1 VGLVAANLGQPIVRG
16 QRQRF
21 NFIPGLTWHPG
32 PIPAIAFSTS
42 AHIATDSVLSY
53 AFGLSWRTTSTS
65 SRWPIEILA
74 RMDTDKGFRR
84 GAFALGVS
92 IGGENRFGAVITSP
106 GDVSHIDGA
115 SVYGGRDAAAHRAPL
130 GGPSGSRAHARTTFC
145 RRISPLALVE
155 LSAQQDQV
163 PERQTVKHRVGEG
176 SGGRS
181 PNHQAKYESAAQV
194 EAHVRADAVAR
205 VGTHAVR
212 CEDDGAAA
220 REQQQRG
227 VFLAGGLIRVERDVA
242 RSERAARAHGTR
254 EAVGYGRPDRDLGCL
269 AEHRI
274 SDDRG
279 TGDERDRQQ
288 AAPPRPGRGATC
300 RTSP

>member
-1 VGLVAANLGQPIVRG
+1 MGGLAVRRFGGLTMIATAALTAQPPNRLVGQSVAPNLTTGYLFPTDVRDARAIWVNPAGLGLSREASVYAELGVGEPGSRGRLRQLNAGFNSRGLSLGYQKDFLDNGVRGTTLRIGLAGGAQGLAAGFAIARYSGSGASATGWDLGASYAALPQLRVGLVAANLGQPIVRG

-42 AHIATDSVLSY
+42 AHLATDSVLSY

-115 SVYGGRDAAAHRAPL
+115 SVYGLVTRQPTGRR
-130 GGPSGSRAHARTTFC
+130 
-145 RRISPLALVE
+145 
-155 LSAQQDQV
+155 
-163 PERQTVKHRVGEG
+163 
-176 SGGRS
+176 
-181 PNHQAKYESAAQV
+181 
-194 EAHVRADAVAR
+194 
-205 VGTHAVR
+205 
-212 CEDDGAAA
+212 
-220 REQQQRG
+220 
-227 VFLAGGLIRVERDVA
+227 
-242 RSERAARAHGTR
+242 
-254 EAVGYGRPDRDLGCL
+254 
-269 AEHRI
+269 
-274 SDDRG
+274 
-279 TGDERDRQQ
+279 
-288 AAPPRPGRGATC
+288 
-300 RTSP
+300 